1 MSAWNAFLSAYRI
14 IIRHSVP
21 RCFNKPTIIFL
32 DTKKVDR
39 SSIIP
44 SKVNCDI
51 ATILIIHSYDI
62 IAFSPLS
69 SNLLGFSLD
78 IRILPAI

>member
-1 MSAWNAFLSAYRI
+1 M
-14 IIRHSVP
+14 
-21 RCFNKPTIIFL
+21 
-32 DTKKVDR
+32 DR